1 MNCTLC
7 NSVPKPQETERE
19 RETESEGREPGTP
32 MSNAPRGALA
42 YVWIKGINYEA
53 RQISLALGD

>member
-1 MNCTLC
+1 MNCNLH
-7 NSVPKPQETERE
+7 NSERDLKRQ
-19 RETESEGREPGTP
+19 RENESESEGSEPGRP